1 MKLIITEKYKTAQ
14 PFARLLGATNKSHV
28 SFNKGNRGYFE
39 GNGWCITWCMGH
51 LIELCLPDQY
61 GDEYKKWSLDNLPI
75 VPKKWMYQPASGANA
90 KYQLG
95 VVKELLNRS
104 DLECV
109 YHAAD
114 ADKEGELIVRE
125 LLTYFGK
132 ESVPA
137 KRIWYTNTTDEA
149 LTKALAEAKPLSD
162 YDGLAAAALARQQ
175 RDWIYGTNLTR
186 AYTAYSHTL
195 QNVGR
200 VVSATINLIVQRQKE
215 IDEFVPKEYGVVSAL
230 LDRDDKSFVAAAKYD
245 DLKRA
250 AEVERK
256 IKGKIG
262 RITNIDKTQS
272 STKRKLFD
280 LTSLQAEAAKR
291 FGYSATQTASIVQTL
306 YENGWMSYPRT
317 NSNYINPEQI
327 DETEPLLGEA
337 HARIF
342 SDMPI
347 DDSDF
352 DINRIVQAKGEGAE
366 ASHTGLCPTMQG
378 LEDYAS
384 RIKGDDRLDSIF
396 RLVAI
401 RLVASCLPPY
411 ITEKTTVSVDIE
423 SEPFTAAGTV
433 DVDKGFI
440 AFERQALASLKNK
453 QAAERKRSQ
462 VLPHIEVGDE
472 YDVKKT
478 GMQKKQTTPPKPY
491 TSATLLTTMKD
502 ITPLLPEK
510 ALKDIMKEHAAGLG
524 TQASRDKILETIV
537 KSNFVEVI
545 KGYMYPTQKAKDLMQ
560 LLSEDV
566 KSPVTTA
573 RMELELEEVATGHRD
588 VKTLMSDVVDTV
600 NQEIDTVRGFKPMP
614 NTYRFQS
621 SKAFVKDGCPMCGG
635 NIVETKK
642 TFTCQDDCGFVLWR
656 DVAKKRV
663 PQTEFKA
670 MLKTGHST
678 KKLEGFKSKKGS
690 AFSCW
695 LYIDADGK
703 VKFDFSD
710 DGNEAKTQN
719 IFALGKAHKK

>member
-1 MKLIITEKYKTAQ
+1 MAAIFMHTKRRYGGNKHMKLIITEKYKTAQ

-75 VPKKWMYQPASGANA
+75 VPKKWMYQPASGVNA
-90 KYQLG
+90 RYQLG

-132 ESVPA
+132 ENVPA
-137 KRIWYTNTTDEA
+137 KRVWYTNTTDEA

-256 IKGKIG
+256 IKGKVG
-262 RITNIDKTQS
+262 RITGIDKTQS

-291 FGYSATQTASIVQTL
+291 FGYSATQTAAIVQTL

-423 SEPFTAAGTV
+423 SEPFTAAGTGEIECPKPGVCLV
-433 DVDKGFI
+433 DAAHAVAPQPDELPAVISEGQTGRRAVAGRVERLHFGQRNAVDGGG
-440 AFERQALASLKNK
+440 A
-453 QAAERKRSQ
+453 
-462 VLPHIEVGDE
+462 VGDE
-472 YDVKKT
+472 LVERAPLFPYFIEKPVERRAAQAVGIAHQERIVRLHPPAHPAEDVVQVELVLPCIMPSFWRATCIWKFHDPHVKHLERIMQIWRQFSCINISKEHQHSIRIEMPERCKKRYLYLHIY
-478 GMQKKQTTPPKPY
+478 GMKQRRISP
-491 TSATLLTTMKD
+491 SATLR
-502 ITPLLPEK
+502 I
-510 ALKDIMKEHAAGLG
+510 
-524 TQASRDKILETIV
+524 ET
-537 KSNFVEVI
+537 
-545 KGYMYPTQKAKDLMQ
+545 
-560 LLSEDV
+560 
-566 KSPVTTA
+566 
-573 RMELELEEVATGHRD
+573 
-588 VKTLMSDVVDTV
+588 
-600 NQEIDTVRGFKPMP
+600 
-614 NTYRFQS
+614 
-621 SKAFVKDGCPMCGG
+621 C
-635 NIVETKK
+635 
-642 TFTCQDDCGFVLWR
+642 FVLILFIKPCCYIII
-656 DVAKKRV
+656 A
-663 PQTEFKA
+663 TFHHFSFLHYYHLSLY
-670 MLKTGHST
+670 LKCRSSF
-678 KKLEGFKSKKGS
+678 LF
-690 AFSCW
+690 
-695 LYIDADGK
+695 
-703 VKFDFSD
+703 
-710 DGNEAKTQN
+710 
-719 IFALGKAHKK
+719 